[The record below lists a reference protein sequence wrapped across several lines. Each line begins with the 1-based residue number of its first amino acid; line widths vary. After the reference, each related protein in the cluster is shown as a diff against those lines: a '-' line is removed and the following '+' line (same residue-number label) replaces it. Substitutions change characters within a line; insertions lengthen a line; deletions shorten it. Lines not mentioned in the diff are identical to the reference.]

1 MNMKDYCAWG
11 IRCQCAALNNAV
23 LLDKGASS
31 AFAVRVI
38 ADKLAGLVKSYL
50 EAAEEEEGG
59 AE

>member
-11 IRCQCAALNNAV
+11 IRCQCSALNNAV

>member
-1 MNMKDYCAWG
+1 MNMKDYCGWG
-11 IRCQCAALNNAV
+11 IRCECAALNNAV
-23 LLDKGASS
+23 LLNKGAGS

-50 EAAEEEEGG
+50 EAAEEEGG